1 MKIKYIIASLL
12 ISFAILLSCTE
23 HPIDEDGLLIST
35 QSKCYIGNFFLY
47 GPDHLDCLVAGS
59 TVIDTVNCTINAV
72 AKFGSNIKY
81 LKPAASL
88 SIDSKLTPAM
98 GVWTDFSEPRKYTVI
113 SGNRQI
119 KKEYTITVTL
129 QGQ

>member
-1 MKIKYIIASLL
+1 MKTKHIITGFIVAFTL
-12 ISFAILLSCTE
+12 LLSCTE
-23 HPIDEDGLLIST
+23 HPIDEDGLLISS
-35 QSKCYIGNFFLY
+35 QSQCYIGNFFLY
-47 GPDHLDCLVAGS
+47 GPDHLDCLVTGF
-59 TVIDTVNCTINAV
+59 TVIDTLNLTVNAI

-81 LKPAASL
+81 LKPATSL
-88 SIDSKLTPAM
+88 SIDSKITPTM

-113 SGNRQI
+113 SGNRKI